1 MDIGDPAA
9 AYAALRDSTAA
20 MFDYDLADLS
30 LTQGLQ
36 IDLVS
41 LLRLEVDTMQGK
53 VLAGE
58 TVDLTRLV
66 AAHGMLAKLLP
77 ERALVAPAPAAANPD
92 FASAKEELNNFLIQR
107 AAALEH
113 CEQRESAQLRE
124 ENARLREQ
132 VIQMQAQIRATPQP
146 AAPAV
151 KPPSN
156 VVPIDGAAR
165 ANATKPP
172 VSYLREG
179 QPREEWRSF
188 VEGGRGEVEIACW
201 SPPDERR
208 R

>member
-9 AYAALRDSTAA
+9 AYAALRDLTAA

-77 ERALVAPAPAAANPD
+77 ERALVAPAPAAANHD
-92 FASAKEELNNFLIQR
+92 FASAKEELDRFLVER
-107 AAALEH
+107 AERLEA
-113 CEQRESAQLRE
+113 REIKESERLRE
-124 ENARLREQ
+124 ENARLREEITQ
-132 VIQMQAQIRATPQP
+132 LRTQLRAEQQP
-146 AAPAV
+146 APPSV
-151 KPPSN
+151 RQPSN
-156 VVPIDGAAR
+156 VVSIDGTAR
-165 ANATKPP
+165 ANAAKPP
-172 VSYLREG
+172 ASYLREG
-179 QPREEWRSF
+179 QPREPWETY
-188 VEGGRGEVEIACW
+188 GRGTVEVACW